1 MLPSISINNTSAAYP
16 ESINENN
23 NDEVNGL
30 VQEFKSLFN
39 GKEGISTCIKHLLEL
54 IKNAIRVNDNP
65 ERINI
70 NNSSVTYID
79 IGSNVTGYITIGI
92 DNQEPIELPASY
104 KDKELVRTIINE
116 NIVEKAHDDIN
127 NAEFTD
133 GGIDDR
139 SDIGIDS
146 NDTDDIDIDNQEPIK
161 SPANDENKKL
171 GQTLINENVVEN
183 THDINN
189 KKMIFSAIKEIYN
202 GDPDFIFD
210 KISRNLIHTVTEFD
224 ESGKSEPT
232 DLFTWYGKDKK
243 GDSLAIVIKNING
256 NDYLSLGYYDQDN
269 YHIKRGIRIN
279 SDSLTQ
285 YCSENAR
292 NASASFESNK
302 AIMAE
307 LFATGINHQFVN
319 ELNGERLREPNEV
332 FKRYGRAIRYDFQV
346 DNAKYRRNNVK
357 EIVSTLFDNE
367 VNTDHSQN
375 IYVHYKKLEGKIE
388 ERLQNC
394 QTEYQNEINQLSAGN
409 DSNLL
414 IVFYVQIMPDDFVMQ
429 LHRF

>member
-409 DSNLL
+409 DSN
-414 IVFYVQIMPDDFVMQ
+414 
-429 LHRF
+429 

>member
-1 MLPSISINNTSAAYP
+1 MLPSISINNTSAAYI

-30 VQEFKSLFN
+30 VQEFKNLFN

-54 IKNAIRVNDNP
+54 IKNAIRGNDDP
-65 ERINI
+65 DRINI
-70 NNSSVTYID
+70 NNSSVTYIN
-79 IGSNVTGYITIGI
+79 IGSNDTDHITIGI
-92 DNQEPIELPASY
+92 DNQEPIKLPASY
-104 KDKELVRTIINE
+104 KDKELVRTIIND
-116 NIVEKAHDDIN
+116 NIVEKTHDDIN

-133 GGIDDR
+133 GIIVSGI
-139 SDIGIDS
+139 
-146 NDTDDIDIDNQEPIK
+146 DIDIENQEPIK
-161 SPANDENKKL
+161 SPTNDENKKL

-183 THDINN
+183 IHDINN
-189 KKMIFSAIKEIYN
+189 KKMIFCAIKEIYN

-332 FKRYGRAIRYDFQV
+332 FKRYGQAIRYDFQV
-346 DNAKYRRNNVK
+346 DDAKYKCDHLK
-357 EIVSTLFDNE
+357 EIVSTLVGNK
-367 VNTDHSQN
+367 VNVGHSQK
-375 IYVHYKKLEGKIE
+375 IYKHFKDLEGKIE
-388 ERLQNC
+388 ERLQNR
-394 QTEYQNEINQLSAGN
+394 QAEYQNEINQLYALGVN
-409 DSNLL
+409 
-414 IVFYVQIMPDDFVMQ
+414 FDDI
-429 LHRF
+429 

>member
-1 MLPSISINNTSAAYP
+1 MLPSISINNTSATYP

-30 VQEFKSLFN
+30 VQELKNLFN
-39 GKEGISTCIKHLLEL
+39 GKEGVSTSIKHLLEL
-54 IKNAIRVNDNP
+54 IKNAIRVNDDP
-65 ERINI
+65 YRFNI

-79 IGSNVTGYITIGI
+79 IGSNDTDNITIGI
-92 DNQEPIELPASY
+92 DNQETIKLLASY
-104 KDKELVRTIINE
+104 KDKELVRAIIND
-116 NIVEKAHDDIN
+116 NIVEKTHDDIN

-133 GGIDDR
+133 GIIVSGIDDR

-146 NDTDDIDIDNQEPIK
+146 NDTDDITFDNQEPTK
-161 SPANDENKKL
+161 SPANDENKKV
-171 GQTLINENVVEN
+171 GQTIINENVVEN
-183 THDINN
+183 TDDINN
-189 KKMIFSAIKEIYN
+189 KKNIFSAIKEIYN

-210 KISRNLIHTVTEFD
+210 KISRNLIHTVTKFD
-224 ESGKSEPT
+224 ENEKSKPT
-232 DLFTWYGKDKK
+232 DLFTWHGKDKK
-243 GDSLAIVIKNING
+243 YNTLAIVIKNING

-279 SDSLTQ
+279 GDSLTQ

-302 AIMAE
+302 ALMAE
-307 LFATGINHQFVN
+307 LFATGINHQVVN
-319 ELNGERLREPNEV
+319 ELNGERLKEPNEV
-332 FKRYGRAIRYDFQV
+332 FKRYGRAIRYNFQV

-394 QTEYQNEINQLSAGN
+394 QTEYQNEINQLSALGVN
-409 DSNLL
+409 
-414 IVFYVQIMPDDFVMQ
+414 FDDI
-429 LHRF
+429 

>member
-1 MLPSISINNTSAAYP
+1 MAASPSAAYP

-394 QTEYQNEINQLSAGN
+394 QTEYQNEINQLSALGVN
-409 DSNLL
+409 
-414 IVFYVQIMPDDFVMQ
+414 FDDI
-429 LHRF
+429 

>member
-1 MLPSISINNTSAAYP
+1 MLPSISINNTSAAYT

-23 NDEVNGL
+23 NDEVNRL
-30 VQEFKSLFN
+30 VQELKNLFN
-39 GKEGISTCIKHLLEL
+39 GKQGISTCVKHLLAL
-54 IKNAIRVNDNP
+54 IKNAIRGNDNP
-65 ERINI
+65 DRFNI

-79 IGSNVTGYITIGI
+79 IGSNDTDHITIGI
-92 DNQEPIELPASY
+92 DNQETIKLLASY
-104 KDKELVRTIINE
+104 KDKELVRAIIND
-116 NIVEKAHDDIN
+116 NIVEKTHDDIN

-133 GGIDDR
+133 GIIVSGIDDR

-146 NDTDDIDIDNQEPIK
+146 NDTDDITFDNQEPTK
-161 SPANDENKKL
+161 SPANDENKKV
-171 GQTLINENVVEN
+171 GQTIINENVVEN
-183 THDINN
+183 TDDINN
-189 KKMIFSAIKEIYN
+189 KKNIFSAIKEIYN

-210 KISRNLIHTVTEFD
+210 KISRNLIHTVTKFD
-224 ESGKSEPT
+224 ENEKSKPT
-232 DLFTWYGKDKK
+232 DLFTWHGKDKK
-243 GDSLAIVIKNING
+243 YNTLAIVIKNING

-279 SDSLTQ
+279 GDSLTQ

-302 AIMAE
+302 ALMAE
-307 LFATGINHQFVN
+307 LFATGINHQVVN
-319 ELNGERLREPNEV
+319 ELNGERLKEPNEV
-332 FKRYGRAIRYDFQV
+332 FKRYGRAIRYNFQV

-394 QTEYQNEINQLSAGN
+394 QTEYQNEINQLSALGVN
-409 DSNLL
+409 
-414 IVFYVQIMPDDFVMQ
+414 FDDI
-429 LHRF
+429 

>member
-1 MLPSISINNTSAAYP
+1 MLPSISINNTSAAYT

-30 VQEFKSLFN
+30 VQEFKNLFN

-54 IKNAIRVNDNP
+54 IKNAIRGNSNP

-70 NNSSVTYID
+70 NNSAVTYID
-79 IGSNVTGYITIGI
+79 IGSNDTDHITIGI
-92 DNQEPIELPASY
+92 DNQEPIELPANY
-104 KDKELVRTIINE
+104 KDKELVRTIIND
-116 NIVEKAHDDIN
+116 NIVEK
-127 NAEFTD
+127 
-133 GGIDDR
+133 
-139 SDIGIDS
+139 
-146 NDTDDIDIDNQEPIK
+146 
-161 SPANDENKKL
+161 
-171 GQTLINENVVEN
+171 

-189 KKMIFSAIKEIYN
+189 KEMIFSALKEIYD
-202 GDPDFIFD
+202 GDPGFIFD
-210 KISRNLIHTVTEFD
+210 KISHKLRHTVTEFD

-243 GDSLAIVIKNING
+243 GDSLAIVIKNKNG

-279 SDSLTQ
+279 GDSLTQ

-307 LFATGINHQFVN
+307 LFATGINHQVVN
-319 ELNGERLREPNEV
+319 ELNGERLKEPNEV
-332 FKRYGRAIRYDFQV
+332 FKRYGRAIRYNFQV

-394 QTEYQNEINQLSAGN
+394 QTEYQNEINQLSALGVN
-409 DSNLL
+409 
-414 IVFYVQIMPDDFVMQ
+414 FDDI
-429 LHRF
+429 

>member
-30 VQEFKSLFN
+30 VQEFKIIFN

-139 SDIGIDS
+139 SDIVIDS
-146 NDTDDIDIDNQEPIK
+146 NDTDDIDNQEPIK

-394 QTEYQNEINQLSAGN
+394 QTEYQNEINQLSALGVN
-409 DSNLL
+409 
-414 IVFYVQIMPDDFVMQ
+414 FDDI
-429 LHRF
+429 

>member
-1 MLPSISINNTSAAYP
+1 MLPSISINNTSAAYT

-23 NDEVNGL
+23 NDEVNRL
-30 VQEFKSLFN
+30 VQELKNLFN
-39 GKEGISTCIKHLLEL
+39 GKQGISTCVKHLLAL
-54 IKNAIRVNDNP
+54 IKNAIRGNDNP
-65 ERINI
+65 DRFNI

-79 IGSNVTGYITIGI
+79 IGSNDTDHITIGI
-92 DNQEPIELPASY
+92 DNQETIKLLASY
-104 KDKELVRTIINE
+104 KDKELVRAIIND
-116 NIVEKAHDDIN
+116 NIVEKTHDDIN
-127 NAEFTD
+127 NADFTD
-133 GGIDDR
+133 GSIVVSGNK
-139 SDIGIDS
+139 GAIDS
-146 NDTDDIDIDNQEPIK
+146 NDTADITSGIYNQEPIK
-161 SPANDENKKL
+161 SPTNDENKKL

-210 KISRNLIHTVTEFD
+210 KISRNLIHTVTKSD
-224 ESGKSEPT
+224 ENGISKPT
-232 DLFTWYGKDKK
+232 DLFTWHGKDKK
-243 GDSLAIVIKNING
+243 YNTLAIVIKNTNG

-279 SDSLTQ
+279 GDSLTQ

-302 AIMAE
+302 ALMAE
-307 LFATGINHQFVN
+307 LFATGINHQVVN
-319 ELNGERLREPNEV
+319 ELNGERLKEPNEV
-332 FKRYGRAIRYDFQV
+332 FKRYGRAIRYNFQV

-394 QTEYQNEINQLSAGN
+394 QTEYQNEINQLSALGVN
-409 DSNLL
+409 
-414 IVFYVQIMPDDFVMQ
+414 FDDI
-429 LHRF
+429 

>member
-1 MLPSISINNTSAAYP
+1 MLPSISINNTSAAYI

-30 VQEFKSLFN
+30 VQEFKNLFN

-54 IKNAIRVNDNP
+54 IKNAIRGNDDP
-65 ERINI
+65 DRINI
-70 NNSSVTYID
+70 NNSSVTYIN
-79 IGSNVTGYITIGI
+79 IGSNDTDHITIGI
-92 DNQEPIELPASY
+92 DNQEPI
-104 KDKELVRTIINE
+104 
-116 NIVEKAHDDIN
+116 
-127 NAEFTD
+127 
-133 GGIDDR
+133 
-139 SDIGIDS
+139 
-146 NDTDDIDIDNQEPIK
+146 K
-161 SPANDENKKL
+161 SPTNDENKKL

-183 THDINN
+183 IHDINN
-189 KKMIFSAIKEIYN
+189 KKMIFCAIKEIYN

-332 FKRYGRAIRYDFQV
+332 FKRYGQAIRYDFQV
-346 DNAKYRRNNVK
+346 DDAKYKCDHLK
-357 EIVSTLFDNE
+357 EIVSTLVGNK
-367 VNTDHSQN
+367 VNVGHSQK
-375 IYVHYKKLEGKIE
+375 IYKHFKDLEGKIE
-388 ERLQNC
+388 ERLQNR
-394 QTEYQNEINQLSAGN
+394 QAEYQNEINQLYALGVN
-409 DSNLL
+409 
-414 IVFYVQIMPDDFVMQ
+414 FDDI
-429 LHRF
+429 

>member
-30 VQEFKSLFN
+30 VQEFKNLFN

-54 IKNAIRVNDNP
+54 IKNAIRVNDDP
-65 ERINI
+65 YRFNI

-79 IGSNVTGYITIGI
+79 IDSNDTDHITIGI
-92 DNQEPIELPASY
+92 DNQEPIELPANY
-104 KDKELVRTIINE
+104 KDKELVRTIIND
-116 NIVEKAHDDIN
+116 NIVEKTHDDIN

-133 GGIDDR
+133 GIIVSGIDDR

-146 NDTDDIDIDNQEPIK
+146 NDTEDITFDIDIENQEPTK
-161 SPANDENKKL
+161 SPANDGNKKV
-171 GQTLINENVVEN
+171 GQTIINENIVKT

-189 KKMIFSAIKEIYN
+189 KEMIFSALKEIYD
-202 GDPDFIFD
+202 GDPGFIFD
-210 KISRNLIHTVTEFD
+210 KISHKLRHTVTEFD

-243 GDSLAIVIKNING
+243 GDSLAIVIKNKNG
-256 NDYLSLGYYDQDN
+256 NDYLSLGYYDQDD
-269 YHIKRGIRIN
+269 YHIQRGIRIN
-279 SDSLTQ
+279 GDSLTQ

-292 NASASFESNK
+292 SASAWFESSK

-307 LFATGINHQFVN
+307 SFATGSDHQVVN
-319 ELNGERLREPNEV
+319 ELNGERLREPNDV

-346 DNAKYRRNNVK
+346 DDAKYKCDHLK
-357 EIVSTLFDNE
+357 EIVSTLVGNKIN
-367 VNTDHSQN
+367 VGHSQK
-375 IYVHYKKLEGKIE
+375 IYKHFKDLEGKIE
-388 ERLQNC
+388 ERLQNR
-394 QTEYQNEINQLSAGN
+394 QAEYQNEINQPSAPGVN
-409 DSNLL
+409 
-414 IVFYVQIMPDDFVMQ
+414 FDDI
-429 LHRF
+429 

>member
-1 MLPSISINNTSAAYP
+1 MLPSISINNTSATYP

-30 VQEFKSLFN
+30 VQELKNLFN

-54 IKNAIRVNDNP
+54 IKNAIRVNDDP
-65 ERINI
+65 YRFNI

-79 IGSNVTGYITIGI
+79 IGSNDTDNITIGI
-92 DNQEPIELPASY
+92 DNQETIKLLAGY
-104 KDKELVRTIINE
+104 KDKELVRAIIND
-116 NIVEKAHDDIN
+116 NIVEKTHDDIN

-133 GGIDDR
+133 GIIVSGIDDR

-146 NDTDDIDIDNQEPIK
+146 NDTDDITFDNQEPTK
-161 SPANDENKKL
+161 SPANDENKKV
-171 GQTLINENVVEN
+171 GQTIINENVVEN
-183 THDINN
+183 TDDINN
-189 KKMIFSAIKEIYN
+189 KKNIFSAIKEIYN

-210 KISRNLIHTVTEFD
+210 KISRNLIHTVTKFD
-224 ESGKSEPT
+224 ENEKSKPT
-232 DLFTWYGKDKK
+232 DLFTWHGKDKK
-243 GDSLAIVIKNING
+243 YNTLAIVIKNING

-279 SDSLTQ
+279 GDSLTQ

-302 AIMAE
+302 ALIAE
-307 LFATGINHQFVN
+307 LFATGINHQVVN
-319 ELNGERLREPNEV
+319 ELNGERLKEPNEV
-332 FKRYGRAIRYDFQV
+332 FKRYGRAIRYNFQV

-394 QTEYQNEINQLSAGN
+394 QTEYQNEINQLSALGVN
-409 DSNLL
+409 
-414 IVFYVQIMPDDFVMQ
+414 FDDI
-429 LHRF
+429 

>member
-1 MLPSISINNTSAAYP
+1 MLPSISINNTSATYP

-23 NDEVNGL
+23 NDKVNGL
-30 VQEFKSLFN
+30 VQELKNLFN

-54 IKNAIRVNDNP
+54 IKNAIRVNDDP
-65 ERINI
+65 YRFNI

-79 IGSNVTGYITIGI
+79 IGSNDTDNITIGI
-92 DNQEPIELPASY
+92 DNQETIKLLASY
-104 KDKELVRTIINE
+104 KDKELVRAIIND
-116 NIVEKAHDDIN
+116 NIVEKTHDDIN

-133 GGIDDR
+133 GIIVSGIDDR

-146 NDTDDIDIDNQEPIK
+146 NDTDDITFDNQEPTK
-161 SPANDENKKL
+161 SPANDENKKV
-171 GQTLINENVVEN
+171 GQTIINENVVEN
-183 THDINN
+183 TDDINN
-189 KKMIFSAIKEIYN
+189 KKNIFSAIKEIYN

-210 KISRNLIHTVTEFD
+210 KISRNLIHTVTKFD
-224 ESGKSEPT
+224 ENEKSKPT
-232 DLFTWYGKDKK
+232 DLFTWHGKDKK
-243 GDSLAIVIKNING
+243 YNTLAIVIKNING

-279 SDSLTQ
+279 GDSLTQ

-302 AIMAE
+302 ALMAE
-307 LFATGINHQFVN
+307 LFATGINHQVVN
-319 ELNGERLREPNEV
+319 ELNGERLKEPNEV
-332 FKRYGRAIRYDFQV
+332 FKRYGRAIRYNFQV

-394 QTEYQNEINQLSAGN
+394 QTEYQNEINQLSALGVN
-409 DSNLL
+409 
-414 IVFYVQIMPDDFVMQ
+414 FDDI
-429 LHRF
+429 